1 MVNEKVAT
9 EEEGEGGEEEQNCLL
24 IAVSKA
30 TSRKSFLF
38 GRPSLCNF
46 KSSLP
51 WALDTMKCSRL
62 MEDEI
67 NWIDGPFEEE
77 LAAIS
82 WLRRKSHEAVRSDR
96 ENGGGEEGEEG
107 EGGGEA
113 RAARRVGNVI
123 ML

>member
-1 MVNEKVAT
+1 
-9 EEEGEGGEEEQNCLL
+9 
-24 IAVSKA
+24 
-30 TSRKSFLF
+30 
-38 GRPSLCNF
+38 
-46 KSSLP
+46 
-51 WALDTMKCSRL
+51 

-113 RAARRVGNVI
+113 RAARRVGKVI